1 LKNNSKNNGIS
12 PDDEIAIT
20 KNQNGEKL
28 IEKDSLPLKDEYIVQ
43 EINPTLGIYTYIGKL
58 FFICLNLIVLFLF
71 LSVVIISFFILIFIV
86 LHIFYMLNINI
97 NFDFFDINLI
107 TYFNII
113 ESKSQ
118 NVVFDILVSYILLLF
133 VLGDISRYV
142 ITDQISSAY
151 KSLDILIYNTEY
163 PDDPKTEIK
172 RIFLII
178 IAAILFE
185 LFLKLFTCGQYE
197 YINLAYLITGTL
209 FSGAIFLFALKNM
222 ETE

>member
-1 LKNNSKNNGIS
+1 MKNNSKNNGIS

-20 KNQNGEKL
+20 KKQNGEKP

-43 EINPTLGIYTYIGKL
+43 EIDPTFGIYTFIGKL
-58 FFICLNLIVLFLF
+58 FFIFLNLIVLFLF
-71 LSVVIISFFILIFIV
+71 ISVVILSFSILIFIV

-97 NFDFFDINLI
+97 NFGFFDVDLRP
-107 TYFNII
+107 YFNII
-113 ESKSQ
+113 EADFK
-118 NVVFDILVSYILLLF
+118 NVVFILVSYILLLF

-163 PDDPKTEIK
+163 PEDPKTEIK
-172 RIFLII
+172 GIFLII

-185 LFLKLFTCGQYE
+185 LFLKLFICEQYE

-209 FSGAIFLFALKNM
+209 FSGAIFLFALKNI
-222 ETE
+222 ELNK